1 MSTKTFLTDA
11 QLKSELSRCE
21 HCAEKPCFNT
31 CPAGCSP
38 YKFIQAAL
46 TGEKSDVAR
55 AAAEIL
61 TSNPLGGICGL
72 VCPDKHCMS
81 ACTRARFDA
90 PVNIPAVQATLVEKA
105 KRMGVF
111 PSLPS
116 AAPNGKKVAVLG
128 AGPAGLA
135 ASAVLAQ
142 KGYSVDLYDKEDKAG
157 GACRLIPRH
166 RLPVDVIDSDL
177 KFVLENDNVSF
188 IHGTNEDLKGRM
200 DDYDA
205 IIVAAGLHNPRKAG
219 VPGEELA
226 VYSYDYLRNP
236 SAYKI
241 EGPVAIVGGG
251 AIATDCAVTAR
262 INGAPAV
269 EMFVLEKLGEMPLT
283 DKERAELMEYGIDV
297 TNRTKVTEI
306 LSENGRVAGV
316 RTRKIGLKGDKFIFG
331 NLYDIDGSDVD
342 RREFRHVIYAI
353 GNRGSVALC
362 DCDKV
367 FPAGDIKNGP
377 STVVEAVA
385 SGKNA
390 ALEADAY
397 MSGHGKCSVPMHKR
411 CDEKV
416 GGYNRKPVSLEAD
429 FFGRK
434 MISPF
439 ILSAAPPSDGYE
451 QMRKAYEAGWAGGV
465 MKTSFDDVPI
475 HIPGEYMFRLNPDT
489 YANCDNVS
497 GHPLKRVCEEVK
509 RLVREYPD
517 RLTLASTGGPVTGN
531 DEADKRQWQK
541 NTRMLEEAGAMGIE
555 YSLSCPQGGDGTEG
569 DIVSQNAGLTA
580 KIIDWV
586 MEVSNPDIPKIF
598 KLTAQVTSIKVI
610 VNAIKKVF
618 DKYPG
623 KKAGIT
629 LANTFPSMAFR
640 KRDKKEWEE
649 GVVIGMSGRGVA
661 NISNLTLSTVAGM
674 GLNISGNGGPMNY
687 LEAAHFLALG
697 VTTVQF
703 CTIVMKN
710 GYDVIEELEEGLSCL
725 MKERG
730 ISSVKELIGIAVRT
744 GKGAVTDFMSL
755 TPVKKIS
762 SVDKDLCIGCGC
774 CTRCS
779 YLAIKLDE
787 SKKPV
792 INPERCIGCSICVQK
807 CIAGALSMRERTP
820 EEAAALKEA

>member
-105 KRMGVF
+105 KRMGVS

-142 KGYSVDLYDKEDKAG
+142 KGYAVDLYDKEDKAG

-497 GHPLKRVCEEVK
+497 GHPLRRVCEEVG

-517 RLTLASTGGPVTGN
+517 RL
-531 DEADKRQWQK
+531 
-541 NTRMLEEAGAMGIE
+541 
-555 YSLSCPQGGDGTEG
+555 
-569 DIVSQNAGLTA
+569 
-580 KIIDWV
+580 
-586 MEVSNPDIPKIF
+586 
-598 KLTAQVTSIKVI
+598 
-610 VNAIKKVF
+610 
-618 DKYPG
+618 
-623 KKAGIT
+623 
-629 LANTFPSMAFR
+629 PS
-640 KRDKKEWEE
+640 
-649 GVVIGMSGRGVA
+649 S
-661 NISNLTLSTVAGM
+661 
-674 GLNISGNGGPMNY
+674 
-687 LEAAHFLALG
+687 
-697 VTTVQF
+697 
-703 CTIVMKN
+703 
-710 GYDVIEELEEGLSCL
+710 
-725 MKERG
+725 
-730 ISSVKELIGIAVRT
+730 
-744 GKGAVTDFMSL
+744 
-755 TPVKKIS
+755 
-762 SVDKDLCIGCGC
+762 
-774 CTRCS
+774 
-779 YLAIKLDE
+779 
-787 SKKPV
+787 
-792 INPERCIGCSICVQK
+792 
-807 CIAGALSMRERTP
+807 
-820 EEAAALKEA
+820 